1 MIYREKKNYLIP
13 LSVVSVIILS
23 LVLNQLIHPVLN
35 IKTYCQLY
43 PEEEWALTKGN
54 NGQIISSMTN
64 YERGHT
70 VQYSLNQFERGEF
83 ISLKFSNKLNNEGF
97 INKGDTIASI
107 ISSEVEDRLISLIG
121 ELDVAKSNL
130 KTKNAGQK
138 ESVIK
143 EAENKL
149 RYTEE
154 KIKEQKVLFRR
165 ISTLYAKGLSSEE
178 EYETHKWALDLL
190 EIEEQI
196 YKSQLENAST
206 GEKQEEINLIESRIN
221 SIKSRL
227 SFLKSRKNN
236 LTIISPLSGYS
247 VNIFSADTLIKVIN
261 NKELILKA
269 PIKVEDIDMIKKGQT
284 LIINVSDLDKE
295 FTGLIVSVSPEVK
308 FLNNRQV
315 IFVSIKIDNNEGKL
329 LPGMVKE
336 INLKIK
342 QIKFSNYIIRFF
354 TT

>member
-1 MIYREKKNYLIP
+1 MT
-13 LSVVSVIILS
+13 
-23 LVLNQLIHPVLN
+23 
-35 IKTYCQLY
+35 KTLCDVCQLKY
-43 PEEEWALTKGN
+43 YQFASLAHILVNELFFTK
-54 NGQIISSMTN
+54 
-64 YERGHT
+64 
-70 VQYSLNQFERGEF
+70 
-83 ISLKFSNKLNNEGF
+83 
-97 INKGDTIASI
+97 
-107 ISSEVEDRLISLIG
+107 
-121 ELDVAKSNL
+121 
-130 KTKNAGQK
+130 
-138 ESVIK
+138 
-143 EAENKL
+143 
-149 RYTEE
+149 
-154 KIKEQKVLFRR
+154 LFF
-165 ISTLYAKGLSSEE
+165 
-178 EYETHKWALDLL
+178 
-190 EIEEQI
+190 
-196 YKSQLENAST
+196 N
-206 GEKQEEINLIESRIN
+206 
-221 SIKSRL
+221 SRL

-284 LIINVSDLDKE
+284 LIINVSDLEKE